1 MTDQRGI
8 ITPQELQG
16 VTISATRVEANT
28 ISIPFNGRPMVTIHN
43 DGRLEYGPDYTPDVA
58 AQAFWEAV
66 QRLAPDPMTRE
77 YGAPLAARI
86 NAELAA
92 GQHAREQVER
102 LDQMAASWLE
112 RLPDTILT
120 ATAVDAIH
128 AVTRED
134 GS

>member
-8 ITPQELQG
+8 ITPQELQD
-16 VTISATRVEANT
+16 VTISATKVQPSLITLPTA
-28 ISIPFNGRPMVTIHN
+28 NGRPLVTIHP
-43 DGRLEYGPDYTPDVA
+43 DGRLEFGPDYTPDAA

-66 QRLAPDPMTRE
+66 QRFAPDPMTRE

-86 NAELAA
+86 NTELAA

-128 AVTRED
+128 AVTRE
-134 GS
+134 GA